1 MEKLFDLIDN
11 FICKIQEYIC
21 IVTGVIVCLLIV
33 AAAFMRYVLAKDF
46 YGSEELI
53 LLTAFWL
60 YFMGSSLAARDD
72 THINADMTSLFVK
85 NEKIKE
91 KIALIKYILSFL
103 ISILTTKW
111 SFGYILWSMSLNPKT
126 NVLKIPLTLSQ
137 IPILISFVLMDI
149 YLFGYIIKTL
159 KKIKGEGK

>member
-1 MEKLFDLIDN
+1 MEKLLKSIDN
-11 FICKIQEYIC
+11 LTCKLQEYIC
-21 IVTGVIVCLLIV
+21 IITGVIVCFLIV
-33 AAAFMRYVLAKDF
+33 VAAFMRYVLAKDF

-85 NEKIKE
+85 NEKMKQ
-91 KIALIKYILSFL
+91 KIALVKYVLSFL
-103 ISILTTKW
+103 ISVLTTKW

-137 IPILISFVLMDI
+137 IPILISFILMDI
-149 YLFGYIIKTL
+149 YLLGHIVKTL
-159 KKIKGEGK
+159 RRMKEGSK